1 MDRTR
6 AASTLGT
13 GLLVAALALGVF
25 ALAFVIAI
33 IYIG

>member
-6 AASTLGT
+6 VASNVGT
-13 GLLVAALALGVF
+13 GLLVASVALGVF
-25 ALAFVIAI
+25 ALAFIVAI